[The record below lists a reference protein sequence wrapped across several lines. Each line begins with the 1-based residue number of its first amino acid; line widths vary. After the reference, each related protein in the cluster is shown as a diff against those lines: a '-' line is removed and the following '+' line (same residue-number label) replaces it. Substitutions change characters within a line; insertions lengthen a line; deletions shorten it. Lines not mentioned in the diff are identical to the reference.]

1 MRWGTVRKIP
11 RAGVRSNLSCIPCV
25 RITAAKEPRTA
36 PVGPGGDRG
45 WGPVG
50 ARVGRPGPNVMNESF
65 TASDDMNESFMTSG
79 ELPTYP
85 QAHRHHP
92 E

>member
-1 MRWGTVRKIP
+1 VRWGTVGKIP

-25 RITAAKEPRTA
+25 RITAAKEPRA
-36 PVGPGGDRG
+36 GSVGPGGDPG

-50 ARVGRPGPNVMNESF
+50 DAGGAPHVMKESF
-65 TASDDMNESFMTSG
+65 IAPDVMNESFMTSA
-79 ELPTYP
+79 EPPTYP
-85 QAHRHHP
+85 QDRKQHP